1 MAEIEGGGGG
11 HKKGGKPKGKKMS
24 TRVDFTPMVDLGF
37 LLITFFM
44 LTTSMNKP
52 KTMEIN
58 MPVKKVDPIDQ
69 MPVKASQAITLLLAE
84 NDEIVYY
91 FIDGKTGEPET
102 PVITNFSK
110 GGIRATLLAKNKEL
124 LDKAN
129 NNNYDS
135 IPILKEMF
143 KLNQIKE
150 DEMKSRIAGI
160 KANKDALIVIIK
172 ADDKAKY
179 KNLVDILDEMLIC
192 NIGRYAIVDISPIEV
207 DLIKTA
213 MGTTNTPV
221 NPK

>member
-11 HKKGGKPKGKKMS
+11 GHKKGGKKPKGKKMS

-58 MPVKKVDPIDQ
+58 MPVKTDIKEEITK
-69 MPVKASQAITLLLAE
+69 VKASQAITLLLAE
-84 NDEIVYY
+84 NDKIVYY
-91 FIDGKTGEPET
+91 FINEKTGEPET
-102 PVITNFSK
+102 PVITDFSK
-110 GGIRATLLAKNKEL
+110 NGIRSTILGKNKEL

-129 NNNYDS
+129 ANNYDS
-135 IPILKEMF
+135 IPVLKEMYR
-143 KLNQIKE
+143 LNQIPE
-150 DEMKSRIAGI
+150 DEMKKRISGI
-160 KANKDALIVIIK
+160 KANKEALIVVIK
-172 ADDKAKY
+172 ADDKAKF

-192 NIGRYAIVDISPIEV
+192 NIGRYAIVEITPIEQ

-213 MGTTNTPV
+213 MTTINA
-221 NPK
+221 N

>member
-1 MAEIEGGGGG
+1 MAEIEGGGGGG

-58 MPVKKVDPIDQ
+58 MPVKKVDEIDKQ
-69 MPVKASQAITLLLAE
+69 KVKASQAITLLLAE
-84 NDEIVYY
+84 NDQIVYY
-91 FIDGKTGEPET
+91 FINEVTGEPET

-110 GGIRATLLAKNKEL
+110 GGIRATLLNKNKEL
-124 LDKAN
+124 LVKAN
-129 NNNYDS
+129 ADNYDS
-135 IPILKEMF
+135 IPVLREMYH
-143 KLNQIKE
+143 LNKIKE

-160 KANKDALIVIIK
+160 KANPHALIVVIK

-192 NIGRYAIVDISPIEV
+192 NIGRYAIVDITPVEQE
-207 DLIKTA
+207 LIKTA
-213 MGTTNTPV
+213 MAV
-221 NPK
+221 KPK